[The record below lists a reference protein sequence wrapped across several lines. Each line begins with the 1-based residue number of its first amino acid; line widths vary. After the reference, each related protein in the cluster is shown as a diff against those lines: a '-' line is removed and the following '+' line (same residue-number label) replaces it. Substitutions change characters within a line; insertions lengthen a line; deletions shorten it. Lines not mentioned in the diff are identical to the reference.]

1 MTDEELLAD
10 LMIQWE
16 EALEQ
21 GRDVSAADLSK
32 DCPHL
37 VGEISRRI
45 EALRGTSWMDKPVD
59 GNGNDPPPTD
69 APDPDTPPRTLVNRY
84 RLDQKVAEG
93 GFAQVWK
100 GYDLELLRTIA
111 IKMPK
116 PSHIGAVDSFMA
128 EARRVA
134 RLKHPGI
141 VPVHDVGKDG
151 DDFFIV
157 SEFVE
162 DGSLGDRLKQ
172 GPIPPEQ
179 SCRWLAE
186 IADALDYAH
195 KHGVIHRDIKPANI
209 LIDHH
214 GRALLADFGIA
225 LSANKTGQFAPSI
238 GTLAYMSPE
247 QLEGKP
253 LDPRSDVY
261 SVGVLLCQLLTGKL
275 PYDARDTNS
284 LRKEI
289 VSGAIRLSGNG
300 GTLSPELRGICLKC
314 LAHDPKE
321 RYATAKELANDLR
334 SVQPIKSHR
343 TGLVIS
349 GIAILVTL
357 LSVPFVWNTFF
368 RPKQEGPQPVPV
380 AAPHPKTK
388 AKADEALARGK
399 RLFDEKKYEE
409 AIGEFT
415 EAVNADGGRAEP
427 YHRRALCRV
436 NMQRYEDALPDFVK
450 AVELDPS
457 NPEIRKHH
465 SLALSN
471 LGRWDE
477 AIAVL
482 EAALKLSPADPTEY
496 HDLAARNYSNR
507 AKGNADAGRWDL
519 ALPDL
524 SAAIRHD
531 SKPAIYYR
539 QRGASHFN
547 LKQFEPAVADFTAAI
562 EREPKEPSYYQFRG
576 EAYKALGKQKEAD
589 ADFEQARRLANPQ
602 SKRPDPITI
611 TNSIG
616 MVLVHIPSGE
626 FLMGTPENDPS
637 KAWDEIPHRVR
648 ISKQFFMG
656 KYEVTQAQYQKVM
669 GKNPSYCAKLPN
681 PEQHPVEQVSW
692 DDAVAFCR
700 ELSELPDEKAAG
712 RSYRLP
718 TEAEWEYACRAG
730 TTTAY
735 HFGNDSNDLS
745 KYALFGGHK
754 AGVWA
759 TQKVGIKLPNAWGL
773 HDMHGNVW
781 EWCADEYGPYR
792 VETEVVDP
800 QGPDKGVGKVARGG
814 SWDYGAVKCRSAQR
828 FGGEVLTRSFTN
840 FAFGFRVAMVQEA
853 RP

>member
-21 GRDVSAADLSK
+21 GRDVSADDLSK

-37 VGEISRRI
+37 VGELSRRI
-45 EALRGTSWMDKPVD
+45 EALRGTSWMDKPV
-59 GNGNDPPPTD
+59 NGGGEDPPVSDNPPSD
-69 APDPDTPPRTLVNRY
+69 APPRTLVNRY

-100 GYDLELLRTIA
+100 GYDLELLRTVA
-111 IKMPK
+111 VKMPK

-151 DDFFIV
+151 DDFFII

-172 GPIPPEQ
+172 RPIPPEQ
-179 SCRWLAE
+179 SCRWLAD

-195 KHGVIHRDIKPANI
+195 KNGVIHRDIKPANI

-225 LSANKTGQFAPSI
+225 LSANKTGQFSPSI

-289 VSGAIRLSGNG
+289 VSGAIRLSGSG
-300 GTLSPELRGICLKC
+300 EKLTPELRGICLKC

-321 RYATAKELANDLR
+321 RYATAKDLANDLR
-334 SVQPIKSHR
+334 TVQPIKSHR
-343 TGLVIS
+343 TVLIIS
-349 GIAILVTL
+349 GIAVLVTL
-357 LSVPFVWNTFF
+357 LSMPFVWNSFLI
-368 RPKQEGPQPVPV
+368 PKQEDSQPVPV
-380 AAPHPKTK
+380 TATNPTNKGND
-388 AKADEALARGK
+388 DEA
-399 RLFDEKKYEE
+399 
-409 AIGEFT
+409 
-415 EAVNADGGRAEP
+415 
-427 YHRRALCRV
+427 
-436 NMQRYEDALPDFVK
+436 
-450 AVELDPS
+450 
-457 NPEIRKHH
+457 
-465 SLALSN
+465 
-471 LGRWDE
+471 
-477 AIAVL
+477 
-482 EAALKLSPADPTEY
+482 
-496 HDLAARNYSNR
+496 
-507 AKGNADAGRWDL
+507 
-519 ALPDL
+519 
-524 SAAIRHD
+524 
-531 SKPAIYYR
+531 
-539 QRGASHFN
+539 
-547 LKQFEPAVADFTAAI
+547 
-562 EREPKEPSYYQFRG
+562 
-576 EAYKALGKQKEAD
+576 
-589 ADFEQARRLANPQ
+589 
-602 SKRPDPITI
+602 SKRPDPI

-616 MVLVHIPSGE
+616 MVLVHIPAGE
-626 FLMGTPENDPS
+626 FLMGTPDNDPS

-648 ISKQFFMG
+648 ISKPFFMG
-656 KYEVTQAQYQKVM
+656 KYEVTQSQYQKVM
-669 GKNPSYCAKLPN
+669 GKNPSYCARLPN

-700 ELSELPDEKAAG
+700 ALSELPDEKAAG

-759 TQKVGIKLPNAWGL
+759 TQKVGVKLPNAWGL

-781 EWCADEYGPYR
+781 EWCADEYGPYQ

-814 SWDYGAVKCRSAQR
+814 SWDYGASKCRSAQR
-828 FGGEVLTRSFTN
+828 YGGEVLTRSFTN
-840 FAFGFRVAMVQEA
+840 FAFGFRVVMVQEA

>member
-10 LMIQWE
+10 LLIQWE
-16 EALEQ
+16 EALEE
-21 GRDVSAADLSK
+21 GRDVSAADL
-32 DCPHL
+32 CNERPHL
-37 VGEISRRI
+37 VEELSRRI

-59 GNGNDPPPTD
+59 GNGNNPPPTET
-69 APDPDTPPRTLVNRY
+69 PDPETPPRTLVNRY

-111 IKMPK
+111 VKMPK

-195 KHGVIHRDIKPANI
+195 KNGVIHRDIKPANI

-261 SVGVLLCQLLTGKL
+261 SAGVLLCQLLTGKL

-289 VSGAIRLSGNG
+289 VSGAIRLSGSG
-300 GTLSPELRGICLKC
+300 EKLTPELRGICLKC

-321 RYATAKELANDLR
+321 RYATAKDLANDLR

-343 TGLVIS
+343 TALVIS
-349 GIAILVTL
+349 GIAVLVTL
-357 LSVPFVWNTFF
+357 LSVPFVWNSFF
-368 RPKQEGPQPVPV
+368 KAKEEGQQPVQV
-380 AAPHPKTK
+380 AAT
-388 AKADEALARGK
+388 
-399 RLFDEKKYEE
+399 
-409 AIGEFT
+409 
-415 EAVNADGGRAEP
+415 
-427 YHRRALCRV
+427 
-436 NMQRYEDALPDFVK
+436 
-450 AVELDPS
+450 
-457 NPEIRKHH
+457 NPT
-465 SLALSN
+465 N
-471 LGRWDE
+471 
-477 AIAVL
+477 
-482 EAALKLSPADPTEY
+482 
-496 HDLAARNYSNR
+496 
-507 AKGNADAGRWDL
+507 KGNDDQ
-519 ALPDL
+519 D
-524 SAAIRHD
+524 
-531 SKPAIYYR
+531 
-539 QRGASHFN
+539 
-547 LKQFEPAVADFTAAI
+547 
-562 EREPKEPSYYQFRG
+562 
-576 EAYKALGKQKEAD
+576 
-589 ADFEQARRLANPQ
+589 
-602 SKRPDPITI
+602 SKRPDPI

-616 MVLVHIPSGE
+616 MVLIHIPAGE

-648 ISKQFFMG
+648 ISTPFFMG
-656 KYEVTQAQYQKVM
+656 KYEVTQSQYQKVM

-700 ELSELPDEKAAG
+700 ALSELPDEKAAG

-735 HFGNDSNDLS
+735 HFGSDPNDLS

-754 AGVWA
+754 AGVWV

-781 EWCADEYGPYR
+781 EWCSDEYGPYR

-800 QGPDKGVGKVARGG
+800 QGPDTGVGKVARGG

-828 FGGEVLTRSFTN
+828 YGGEVLTRSFTN
-840 FAFGFRVAMVQEA
+840 FAFGFRVVMVQEA

>member
-16 EALEQ
+16 EALEE
-21 GRDVSAADLSK
+21 GRDVSAADLCK

-37 VGEISRRI
+37 VRELSRRI
-45 EALRGTSWMDKPVD
+45 EALRGTSWMDKPVNS
-59 GNGNDPPPTD
+59 GGEDPPVSDNP
-69 APDPDTPPRTLVNRY
+69 PSDTPSRTLVNRY
-84 RLDQKVAEG
+84 RLDEKVAEG

-100 GYDLELLRTIA
+100 GYDLELLRTVA
-111 IKMPK
+111 VKMPK

-151 DDFFIV
+151 DDFFMV

-195 KHGVIHRDIKPANI
+195 KNGVIHRDIKPANI

-300 GTLSPELRGICLKC
+300 GTLSPDLRGICLKC

-321 RYATAKELANDLR
+321 RYATAKDLANDLR

-343 TGLVIS
+343 TALVIS
-349 GIAILVTL
+349 GIAVLLTL
-357 LSVPFVWNTFF
+357 LSVPFVWNSIFGA
-368 RPKQEGPQPVPV
+368 KEEGPQPVPV
-380 AAPHPKTK
+380 ATPNPTNKTN
-388 AKADEALARGK
+388 ADEALARGK
-399 RLFDEKKYEE
+399 RLFDEKKYD
-409 AIGEFT
+409 AALTEFT

-427 YHRRALCRV
+427 YHRRAACNV
-436 NMQRYEDALPDFVK
+436 NLQRYVDALPDFVK

-465 SLALSN
+465 SIALSN

-507 AKGNADAGRWDL
+507 AKVKAEAGRWDL

-531 SKPAIYYR
+531 PTPAIYHR
-539 QRGASHFN
+539 QRGAAYFN

-589 ADFEQARRLANPQ
+589 ADFGQARRLANSVSRSNKLYRDLAIAILERNGEVNVKGKGTISTTGELPMEGFLLSAISFSNAFPKDDAIFPLLEQ
-602 SKRPDPITI
+602 ATAVTSINFSRTQFNDTKVSKIL
-611 TNSIG
+611 G
-616 MVLVHIPSGE
+616 MKWLR
-626 FLMGTPENDPS
+626 FLRLNQTAVTDDGAKQLAGLPMLTTLELRGC
-637 KAWDEIPHRVR
+637 R
-648 ISKQFFMG
+648 ISDDGLNTISQLAALEWLDLSSTGIGDKG
-656 KYEVTQAQYQKVM
+656 LAEIAKCKAIKRLHLNNTAVTSA
-669 GKNPSYCAKLPN
+669 GI
-681 PEQHPVEQVSW
+681 
-692 DDAVAFCR
+692 R
-700 ELSELPDEKAAG
+700 ELAPLRQLEVIELRGTKVDDEALASIQRHMSLRLLDVAQTAVTDEGVAAFKKA
-712 RSYRLP
+712 LP
-718 TEAEWEYACRAG
+718 AC
-730 TTTAY
+730 
-735 HFGNDSNDLS
+735 
-745 KYALFGGHK
+745 
-754 AGVWA
+754 
-759 TQKVGIKLPNAWGL
+759 
-773 HDMHGNVW
+773 
-781 EWCADEYGPYR
+781 
-792 VETEVVDP
+792 EV
-800 QGPDKGVGKVARGG
+800 R
-814 SWDYGAVKCRSAQR
+814 R
-828 FGGEVLTRSFTN
+828 
-840 FAFGFRVAMVQEA
+840 
-853 RP
+853 

>member
-16 EALEQ
+16 ESLEK
-21 GRDVSAADLSK
+21 GRDVSADLCK
-32 DCPHL
+32 DYPHL
-37 VGEISRRI
+37 VGELSRRI
-45 EALRGTSWMDKPVD
+45 EALKGTLWMDKPVD
-59 GNGNDPPPTD
+59 GGGDDPPVSDNPASD
-69 APDPDTPPRTLVNRY
+69 VPPRTLVNRY

-100 GYDLELLRTIA
+100 GYDLELLRTVA
-111 IKMPK
+111 VKMPK

-151 DDFFIV
+151 DDFFII

-172 GPIPPEQ
+172 GPISPEQ

-186 IADALDYAH
+186 LADALDYAH
-195 KHGVIHRDIKPANI
+195 KNGVIHRDIKPANI

-225 LSANKTGQFAPSI
+225 LSASKTGQFAPSI

-289 VSGAIRLSGNG
+289 VSGAIRLSGSG
-300 GTLSPELRGICLKC
+300 EKLTPELRGICLKC

-321 RYATAKELANDLR
+321 RYATAKDLANDLR
-334 SVQPIKSHR
+334 SVQPIKRSR
-343 TGLVIS
+343 ATLVIS
-349 GIAILVTL
+349 AIAILLTIA
-357 LSVPFVWNTFF
+357 SMPFIWQAVFKGND
-368 RPKQEGPQPVPV
+368 G
-380 AAPHPKTK
+380 KTPPTISTD
-388 AKADEALARGK
+388 ARQKADDALVRGK
-399 RLFDEKKYEE
+399 RLFDEKNYE
-409 AIGEFT
+409 AALVEFT

-436 NMQRYEDALPDFVK
+436 NLQRYEDALPDFVK
-450 AVELDPS
+450 AVELDPR

-477 AIAVL
+477 AIAAL

-507 AKGNADAGRWDL
+507 AKGSAEAGRWDT

-531 SKPAIYYR
+531 PKPAIYHR
-539 QRGASHFN
+539 QRGAAYFN

-562 EREPKEPSYYQFRG
+562 QREPKEPTYYQFRG
-576 EAYKALGKQKEAD
+576 EAYKAVGKQKEAD

-602 SKRPDPITI
+602 SKRPDPIT
-611 TNSIG
+611 NSIG
-616 MVLVHIPSGE
+616 MVLVHIPAGE
-626 FLMGTPENDPS
+626 FLMGTPDNDPS

-648 ISKQFFMG
+648 ISRSFFMG
-656 KYEVTQAQYQKVM
+656 KYEVTQGQYKKVM
-669 GKNPSYCAKLPN
+669 GKNPSYFAKLLA

-700 ELSELPDEKAAG
+700 ALSELPDEKAAG

-781 EWCADEYGPYR
+781 EWTSDEYGPYR

-828 FGGEVLTRSFTN
+828 YGGEVLTRSFTN
-840 FAFGFRVAMVQEA
+840 FAFGFRVVMVQEA

>member
-16 EALEQ
+16 ESLEQ
-21 GRDVSAADLSK
+21 GRDVSAADLCK

-37 VGEISRRI
+37 VGELSRRI
-45 EALRGTSWMDKPVD
+45 EALRGTSWMDKPVN
-59 GNGNDPPPTD
+59 GNGDDPPPTN

-111 IKMPK
+111 VKMPK

-141 VPVHDVGKDG
+141 VPEHDVGKDG

-195 KHGVIHRDIKPANI
+195 KNGVIHRDIKPANI

-321 RYATAKELANDLR
+321 RYATAKDLANDLR

-343 TGLVIS
+343 TALVIS
-349 GIAILVTL
+349 GIAVLLTL
-357 LSVPFVWNTFF
+357 LSVPFVWNSFF
-368 RPKQEGPQPVPV
+368 KAKEEGPQPVQVV
-380 AAPHPKTK
+380 AT
-388 AKADEALARGK
+388 
-399 RLFDEKKYEE
+399 
-409 AIGEFT
+409 
-415 EAVNADGGRAEP
+415 
-427 YHRRALCRV
+427 
-436 NMQRYEDALPDFVK
+436 
-450 AVELDPS
+450 
-457 NPEIRKHH
+457 NPT
-465 SLALSN
+465 N
-471 LGRWDE
+471 
-477 AIAVL
+477 
-482 EAALKLSPADPTEY
+482 
-496 HDLAARNYSNR
+496 
-507 AKGNADAGRWDL
+507 KGNADED
-519 ALPDL
+519 
-524 SAAIRHD
+524 
-531 SKPAIYYR
+531 
-539 QRGASHFN
+539 
-547 LKQFEPAVADFTAAI
+547 
-562 EREPKEPSYYQFRG
+562 
-576 EAYKALGKQKEAD
+576 
-589 ADFEQARRLANPQ
+589 
-602 SKRPDPITI
+602 SKRPDPV

-616 MVLVHIPSGE
+616 MVLVHIPAGE

-648 ISKQFFMG
+648 ISRSFFMG
-656 KYEVTQAQYQKVM
+656 KYEVTQSQYQKVM
-669 GKNPSYCAKLPN
+669 GKNPSYCARLPN

-700 ELSELPDEKAAG
+700 ALTELPEEKAAG

-840 FAFGFRVAMVQEA
+840 FAFGFRVVMVQEA

>member
-21 GRDVSAADLSK
+21 GRDVSAADLCK

-37 VGEISRRI
+37 VGELSRRI

-111 IKMPK
+111 VKMPK

-186 IADALDYAH
+186 LADALDYAH
-195 KHGVIHRDIKPANI
+195 KNGVIHRDIKPANI

-314 LAHDPKE
+314 LAHNPKE
-321 RYATAKELANDLR
+321 RYATAKDLANDLR

-343 TGLVIS
+343 TALVIS
-349 GIAILVTL
+349 GIAVLVTL
-357 LSVPFVWNTFF
+357 LSVPFVWNSFF
-368 RPKQEGPQPVPV
+368 KAKEEGQQPVQV
-380 AAPHPKTK
+380 AEPSSTNK
-388 AKADEALARGK
+388 AKADEAFARGK
-399 RLFDEKKYEE
+399 RLFDEKKYE
-409 AIGEFT
+409 AALADFT
-415 EAVNADGGRAEP
+415 EAVTADGGRAEP

-436 NMQRYEDALPDFVK
+436 NLQRYEDALPDFVK

-477 AIAVL
+477 AIAAL

-507 AKGNADAGRWDL
+507 AKGNSEAGRWDT

-531 SKPAIYYR
+531 SKPAIYHR
-539 QRGASHFN
+539 QRGAAYFN
-547 LKQFEPAVADFTAAI
+547 LKQFVPAVADFTAAI
-562 EREPKEPSYYQFRG
+562 EREPKEPTYYQFRG

-589 ADFEQARRLANPQ
+589 ADFEQARRLTNPQ
-602 SKRPDPITI
+602 SKRPDPV

-616 MVLVHIPSGE
+616 MVLVHIPAGE
-626 FLMGTPENDPS
+626 FLMGTPENDPT

-648 ISKQFFMG
+648 ISKSFFMG

-669 GKNPSYCAKLPN
+669 GKNPSYCARLPN

-700 ELSELPDEKAAG
+700 AISELPDEKAAG

-735 HFGNDSNDLS
+735 HFGNDPNDLS

-792 VETEVVDP
+792 VATEVVDP

-840 FAFGFRVAMVQEA
+840 FAFGFRVVMVQEA